1 MPLDCKREWRRKGGC
16 SGGFLSDGETE
27 QVFRL
32 RGEASGD
39 SGLGKKVR
47 MPLVQEVRLQVSVYD
62 LLVIDINLKGR
73 AE

>member
-39 SGLGKKVR
+39 SGLGKKLR